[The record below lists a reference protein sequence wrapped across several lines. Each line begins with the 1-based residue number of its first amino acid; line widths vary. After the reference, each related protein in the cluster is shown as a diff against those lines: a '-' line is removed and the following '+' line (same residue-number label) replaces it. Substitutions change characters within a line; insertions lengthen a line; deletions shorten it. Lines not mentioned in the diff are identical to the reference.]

1 MSPAL
6 AGRFFTTSTT
16 WEGEGK
22 GHNSTQDH
30 INFKSFNN
38 KSKPGVLPPHE
49 RDTFSAGPQTFLSI
63 QRTLRQKSVNFC
75 RAESHGILE
84 SGGKS
89 KDLHLKREQ
98 QPVKLRLDWCSPVH
112 QSESLRGRES
122 RAPLQRP
129 CSSSCRRSLCLS
141 KMFCFQKSQVPG

>member
-89 KDLHLKREQ
+89 KDLHLKRTAASEAQ
-98 QPVKLRLDWCSPVH
+98 TRLVLTSASIGKPAGQRKQGSPAKAVLK
-112 QSESLRGRES
+112 QL
-122 RAPLQRP
+122 
-129 CSSSCRRSLCLS
+129 
-141 KMFCFQKSQVPG
+141 